1 MEASSLEAGALL
13 QSEYTLEDKL
23 GDTTGLVQRA
33 RRKRDGRLVV
43 VRTFRIDSQPLA
55 AEFLEI
61 AQLATRVRH
70 PVLANVEA
78 FAREDDGSC
87 FIVSEFVTGQRLDD
101 WADEVGIPPLGQVID
116 QVRRLCL
123 GLQAAARSGLAH
135 DGLNPRNVIMIQPA
149 QGTGPRLPIKLLDL
163 GVPAFLRPREPRPQA
178 LRFMSPEQLAA
189 LSSPETAQIFRCT
202 TTMNVY
208 SCGCLLYFLCT
219 GGPPYPGTTI
229 EELRAAQTTGRLAPP
244 QRINPQIS
252 PALNALILRA
262 ITLEPSERFPGVAEL
277 AEALAGVVGTL
288 QPFGRAS
295 VPSSSSSSSR
305 ISAVSAVV
313 RVTPPEEDDDPPTFK
328 TSRPIELSEQPSN
341 PAAHDHPTLPPS
353 APNELEIAAAAL
365 AGAPIGLFSSAPP
378 WTERRTPAPPVLSV
392 SADRAP
398 PLALFSEP
406 PPAALTPLDA
416 PSSIIVAEAE
426 PTAGLLIAPY
436 AARPVKRSPMR
447 RALARGWVW
456 PMAALACLGAYFG
469 VRSALAPAEVPMAAN
484 DMAAKSGEVLA
495 PPATAPLVVE
505 PPAAVSGGARRPEPE
520 PQVTGAAPPAERD
533 SFEPDA
539 KPSVAQLASAER
551 SRDHGHA
558 HRPRETREHAAGAE
572 PTKEAPVA
580 PPPALEAAASEP
592 EHEVDAAAAHAR
604 VAADALVVAAD
615 KSHGTDSATAK
626 AKPGADKPE
635 GPKPALPLQAKVQIQ
650 GLEIHGSLPTSLVR
664 RALERIRGQFSACY
678 VRAAQAAG
686 RNGFGEIAVSVQI
699 DERGRARSPVARG
712 AALPQLDAC
721 IGDATSKLVSEKAPD
736 TGTVSASWKVTFT
749 P

>member
-43 VRTFRIDSQPLA
+43 VRTFRIESQPLA

-61 AQLATRVRH
+61 AQLASRTRH
-70 PVLANVEA
+70 PVLASVDA

-135 DGLNPRNVIMIQPA
+135 DGLNPRNVIIIQPA

-163 GVPAFLRPREPRPQA
+163 GVPAFLRPRQPRAQA

-189 LSSPETAQIFRCT
+189 LSSPDTAQIFRCT

-262 ITLEPSERFPGVAEL
+262 LALEPSERFPGAGEL
-277 AEALAGVVGTL
+277 AEALAGVVGSL
-288 QPFGRAS
+288 QPFGRPSIPA
-295 VPSSSSSSSR
+295 SSSSSSK
-305 ISAVSAVV
+305 ISAVRAIPGAP
-313 RVTPPEEDDDPPTFK
+313 PPEEEDGPPTFK

-341 PAAHDHPTLPPS
+341 PAAHDNPTLPPA
-353 APNELEIAAAAL
+353 APTEAEIAAAAL

-378 WTERRTPAPPVLSV
+378 WTERRTPAPPVVNFSGE
-392 SADRAP
+392 RAP

-416 PSSIIVAEAE
+416 PGSIIVAEAE
-426 PTAGLLIAPY
+426 PTTSLLIAPY
-436 AARPVKRSPMR
+436 TGGAVKGGQR
-447 RALARGWVW
+447 RRTLARGLVW
-456 PMAALACLGAYFG
+456 PMAALACLAAYLG
-469 VRSALAPAEVPMAAN
+469 VRHALAPVEVPSAAN
-484 DMAAKSGEVLA
+484 DPAAASGEALA
-495 PPATAPLVVE
+495 PPASAPARLE
-505 PPAAVSGGARRPEPE
+505 PPAAVSGAERRREPE
-520 PQVTGAAPPAERD
+520 PKATGVAPPAERD

-539 KPSVAQLASAER
+539 KSPAAQLASAER
-551 SRDHGHA
+551 SRDHSHGR
-558 HRPRETREHAAGAE
+558 RPREAREHTPSAE
-572 PTKEAPVA
+572 VTKEAAVA
-580 PPPALEAAASEP
+580 PPPAAEAAPSEP
-592 EHEVDAAAAHAR
+592 VHELDAAAVHAR
-604 VAADALVVAAD
+604 LAADVQELAAD
-615 KSHGTDSATAK
+615 KSHSTESAPAK
-626 AKPGADKPE
+626 AKPDADKPE

-678 VRAAQAAG
+678 ARAAQAAG

>member
-43 VRTFRIDSQPLA
+43 VRTFRIESQPLA

-61 AQLATRVRH
+61 AQLASRTRH
-70 PVLANVEA
+70 PVLASVDA
-78 FAREDDGSC
+78 FVREDDGSC

-135 DGLNPRNVIMIQPA
+135 DGLNPRNVIIIQPA

-178 LRFMSPEQLAA
+178 LRFMSPEQLVA
-189 LSSPETAQIFRCT
+189 LSLPDTAQIFRCT
-202 TTMNVY
+202 TSMNVY

-229 EELRAAQTTGRLAPP
+229 EELRSAQTTGRLAPP

-262 ITLEPSERFPGVAEL
+262 LALEPSERFPGVAEL
-277 AEALAGVVGTL
+277 AEALASVVGSL
-288 QPFGRAS
+288 QPFGRPSAPAS
-295 VPSSSSSSSR
+295 SISSSR
-305 ISAVSAVV
+305 TSAVSAVAGP
-313 RVTPPEEDDDPPTFK
+313 TPPEEEDGPPTFK

-341 PAAHDHPTLPPS
+341 PAAHDHPTLPPA
-353 APNELEIAAAAL
+353 APSEAEIAAAAL

-378 WTERRTPAPPVLSV
+378 WTERRTPAPPVVNV
-392 SADRAP
+392 SGGRAP

-406 PPAALTPLDA
+406 PPAALMPLDA

-426 PTAGLLIAPY
+426 PTTSLLIAPY
-436 AARPVKRSPMR
+436 SARAVQRNQR
-447 RALARGWVW
+447 RRTIARGLVW
-456 PMAALACLGAYFG
+456 PMAALACLGAYLG
-469 VRSALAPAEVPMAAN
+469 VRRALAPADVPLAAN
-484 DMAAKSGEVLA
+484 DPAAASGEVLA
-495 PPATAPLVVE
+495 PPTAPRVVE
-505 PPAAVSGGARRPEPE
+505 PPAAISGVDRRAEPA
-520 PQVTGAAPPAERD
+520 PQVTGAVPAAERD

-539 KPSVAQLASAER
+539 KPPVAALAGAER
-551 SRDHGHA
+551 SRDHSHG
-558 HRPRETREHAAGAE
+558 HRPRETREHTASAE
-572 PTKEAPVA
+572 VTKEVPVA
-580 PPPALEAAASEP
+580 PPPAAEAAPSEP
-592 EHEVDAAAAHAR
+592 EHEVDASSAHAR
-604 VAADALVVAAD
+604 AAADSLVVAAD
-615 KSHGTDSATAK
+615 KAHSTESTPAN

-664 RALERIRGQFSACY
+664 RALERIRGQFSVCY

-699 DERGRARSPVARG
+699 DERGRARLPVARG